1 MKKLL
6 SNRRTVAIIISI
18 LLIISMISGTVIT
31 VFADETKILT
41 LGADLTDEQKQLIIN
56 YLGVDINN
64 VEVITVNNEDEHQY
78 LDGIVSE
85 QTIGHHTY
93 SCSYIEPTT
102 EGGIHIKTVNL
113 TYVDCDMIRN
123 ALITSGITNA
133 NVICLAPK
141 EVSGTGAMVG
151 IFKAYEHI
159 ESEDLDEEKIE
170 LATEELVTTLE
181 ISDEVGKEE
190 ANNMMTELKELVIE
204 KGKEINK
211 DEILG
216 IVEKYLEEHNLQ
228 LTEEQKWKLVELLL
242 KISQKDYDIEEIKQ
256 SYQNLKDTINK
267 IQETTE
273 KTKNIIEK
281 TVDFFKML
289 WQKITGTYEEIQE
302 NEKVKEITEQ
312 IGILAQTNDE
322 LLGDNTVVTNTDE
335 EITQNI
341 NDDKNSDI
349 IDSLGG
355 AGNLSSIT
363 QEQKKGFFNSIV
375 EFFKNLFNTTDD
387 NETEKIDS
395 EENTVDTSIT
405 FDTINETTEFE
416 EGNTFENLTK
426 PEEENNKGTLQYVTH
441 ELQELEPDNTENNKD
456 ETLDNDKNT
465 QTNDDPMSFD
475 NVTQN
480 K

>member
-1 MKKLL
+1 MKTLL

-18 LLIISMISGTVIT
+18 LLIISMLSGAVIT

-216 IVEKYLEEHNLQ
+216 IVEKYIEEHNLQ

-273 KTKNIIEK
+273 KTKNILEK
-281 TVDFFKML
+281 TVDFFKMI
-289 WQKITGTYEEIQE
+289 WQKITGTYEEIQA
-302 NEKVKEITEQ
+302 NEKVREITEQ

-349 IDSLGG
+349 IDSLDG

-426 PEEENNKGTLQYVTH
+426 PEEENNKDTLQYVTH
-441 ELQELEPDNTENNKD
+441 ELQELEPDNTENDKD

-465 QTNDDPMSFD
+465 QTDDDPMSFD

>member
-216 IVEKYLEEHNLQ
+216 IVEKYLEEHNLK
-228 LTEEQKWKLVELLL
+228 LTEEQKGKLVELLL

-416 EGNTFENLTK
+416 EGSTFEDLTK
-426 PEEENNKGTLQYVTH
+426 PEEENNKDTLQYVTH

>member
-1 MKKLL
+1 MKTLL

-18 LLIISMISGTVIT
+18 LLIISMLSGTVIT

-64 VEVITVNNEDEHQY
+64 VEVITVNNEDEHKY

-85 QTIGHHTY
+85 QTIGHRTY

-204 KGKEINK
+204 KGKEIDK

-216 IVEKYLEEHNLQ
+216 IIEKYLEEHNLQ
-228 LTEEQKWKLVELLL
+228 LTEEQKLKLVELLL

-273 KTKNIIEK
+273 KTKNIVEK
-281 TVDFFKML
+281 IVDFFKML

-387 NETEKIDS
+387 NETEKIDN

-416 EGNTFENLTK
+416 EGSTFEDLTK
-426 PEEENNKGTLQYVTH
+426 PEEENNTDTLQYVTH
-441 ELQELEPDNTENNKD
+441 ELQELEPDNTENDKD

-465 QTNDDPMSFD
+465 QTDDDPMSFD

>member
-1 MKKLL
+1 MKTLL
-6 SNRRTVAIIISI
+6 KNRKTITIIISI
-18 LLIISMISGTVIT
+18 LLIISMLTGTVIT

-56 YLGVDINN
+56 YLGVDISDI
-64 VEVITVNNEDEHQY
+64 EVITVNNEDEHHY
-78 LDGIVSE
+78 LDGIVAE

-133 NVICLAPK
+133 NVICVAPK

-159 ESEDLDEEKIE
+159 ESEDLDKEKVE
-170 LATEELVTTLE
+170 LATEELVTTLD

-190 ANNMMTELKELVIE
+190 ANNMMKELKELVIE
-204 KGKEINK
+204 KGKKIDK
-211 DEILG
+211 DEILN
-216 IVEKYLEEHNLQ
+216 IIEKYLEEHNLQ

-256 SYQNLKDTINK
+256 SYQDLKDTINK
-267 IQETTE
+267 VQETAET
-273 KTKNIIEK
+273 TKNIVEK
-281 TVDFFKML
+281 VIDFFKML

-312 IGILAQTNDE
+312 IGILAQTHDE
-322 LLGDNTVVTNTDE
+322 LLGNNTVVTNTDE
-335 EITQNI
+335 EIAQ
-341 NDDKNSDI
+341 DKSDSKNQSI
-349 IDSLGG
+349 IDSLDG
-355 AGNLSSIT
+355 AGNLSTIT

-375 EFFKNLFNTTDD
+375 EFFKNLFNSIDD
-387 NETEKIDS
+387 EETEELLE

-416 EGNTFENLTK
+416 EDSTFEDLTK
-426 PEEENNKGTLQYVTH
+426 PEEENNTDTLQ
-441 ELQELEPDNTENNKD
+441 
-456 ETLDNDKNT
+456 
-465 QTNDDPMSFD
+465 
-475 NVTQN
+475 
-480 K
+480 